1 MKNFFKIFC
10 LLAAFSV
17 FAVSC
22 DDSDDDSMSEL
33 DLSINYFIWENMNL
47 YYLWTDNVSALDEKN
62 YSSKEDVENNL
73 LKKYPDH
80 EEFFNSLLYKKGEV
94 DRFSW
99 IVDDYEK
106 LEKMFQ
112 GITKSMG
119 FDFVLGKIG
128 TTDNVFGLV
137 RYVVKGGPADRAGLK
152 RGDFFTRIDDQQL
165 TVSNYNT
172 LLSNENSYK
181 IGLAEVIDHK
191 ITNLSTSYNLTAEEV
206 HENPIYLDTIYTIKD
221 KKIGYLVYNGFM
233 SNYDNQLNAVFAKF
247 KQAGIQDLILDLRYN
262 GGGSLASAKY
272 LASMIYSTDT
282 TLIFNK
288 NSYNADLEKYIIEK
302 EGKNALNEYFAAKIK
317 ASDDTREEA
326 INSLGL
332 KSLYVITTSSTASAS
347 EILINDLKPFIKVTM
362 IGGTTYGKYVGS
374 ITIKDYDRNDKLN
387 PNHKWALQPIIM
399 KSTNKNGVSD
409 FYNGLTPDEKLEEDI
424 TNLLPFGN
432 TEELLLKAAIAKING
447 TSSAK
452 KAQAPVFSTF
462 AERKDLIPHSREMHL
477 NDVFKMK

>member
-33 DLSINYFIWENMNL
+33 DLSINYFIWENMSL
-47 YYLWTDNVSALDEKN
+47 YYLWTDNVSALNDQS

-73 LKKYPDH
+73 LKKYPNH

-106 LEKMFQ
+106 LENMFQ
-112 GITKSMG
+112 GISKSMG
-119 FDFVLGKIG
+119 FDFILGKIG

-137 RYVVKGGPADRAGLK
+137 RYVVKGSPADRAGLK
-152 RGDFFTRIDDQQL
+152 RGDFFTKIDDQQL
-165 TVSNYNT
+165 TVSNYKT

-181 IGLAEVIDHK
+181 IGLAEVKDHEIK
-191 ITNLSTSYNLTAEEV
+191 NLSTSYKLTAEV
-206 HENPIYLDTIYTIKD
+206 VYENPIYLDTVYTTNNT
-221 KKIGYLVYNGFM
+221 KIGYFVYNGFM

-247 KQAGIQDLILDLRYN
+247 KQEGIQNLILDLRYN
-262 GGGSLASAKY
+262 GGGSLASAQY

-282 TLIFNK
+282 TLLFNK
-288 NSYNADLEKYIIEK
+288 NSYNAELEKYILEK
-302 EGKNALNEYFAAKIK
+302 EGKDAMNEYFAAKIK
-317 ASDDTREEA
+317 ASDDTHEEA

-347 EILINDLKPFIKVTM
+347 EILINDLRPYMSVTM
-362 IGGTTYGKYVGS
+362 IGENTYGKYVGS
-374 ITIKDYDRNDKLN
+374 ITIKDEDINGKVN
-387 PNHKWALQPIIM
+387 TKHKWALQPIIM
-399 KSTNKNGVSD
+399 KSTNKKRG
-409 FYNGLTPDEKLEEDI
+409 FGLL
-424 TNLLPFGN
+424 
-432 TEELLLKAAIAKING
+432 
-447 TSSAK
+447 
-452 KAQAPVFSTF
+452 
-462 AERKDLIPHSREMHL
+462 
-477 NDVFKMK
+477 